1 MSGTRKNEIVV
12 GVDGSQTSAAAAL
25 WAADEAHHRRAKLVV
40 LYAYELYASGSKDGA
55 LPGTGPYE
63 EAEMAAATL
72 VDEVVKQVHQH
83 HRDLAVQVS
92 IRHESAGTALLS
104 ASDEALLTVVSSHGR
119 SARAE
124 ELIGSFAIHT
134 AEHGRGPVAVLR
146 GDTAT
151 IDPAGPVVVGADG
164 SAVSDQAI
172 DFAFESA
179 QARKVPLHVV
189 HCRDDGPFRAFHRH
203 TGHVIESTSLDEQLT
218 DLTDALAE
226 RVERFADV
234 VVVPAVVRGK
244 PELALREYCS
254 EQAASVLVVGARG
267 ISGLAGLLL
276 GSTSRMLL
284 AHSDIPVVVV
294 RPDGAAA

>member
-1 MSGTRKNEIVV
+1 MSGTGKNEIVV
-12 GVDGSQTSAAAAL
+12 GVDGSQTSTAAAL
-25 WAADEAHHRRAKLVV
+25 WAADEAYHRQAKLVV
-40 LYAYELYASGSKDGA
+40 LYAYELYAYGTKDGA
-55 LPGTGPYE
+55 QPGTGPYQ

-72 VDEVVKQVHQH
+72 VDDVVKQVHQR
-83 HRDLAVQVS
+83 HRNLPVQVS

-104 ASDEALLTVVSSHGR
+104 ASDEALLTVVSSQGS

-146 GDTAT
+146 EDTAT
-151 IDPAGPVVVGADG
+151 VDPAGPVVVGADG

-179 QARKVPLHVV
+179 QARKAPLHVV
-189 HCRDDGPFRAFHRH
+189 HCWDDGPLRAFHRH
-203 TGHVIESTSLDEQLT
+203 ADHVSESSSLNEQLS
-218 DLTDALAE
+218 DLTDALAA

-234 VVVPAVVRGK
+234 AVVPAVVRGE
-244 PELALREYCS
+244 PEFELREYCS
-254 EQAASVLVVGARG
+254 QHTASVLVVGAHG

-284 AHSDIPVVVV
+284 AHSDLPVVVV